1 MKRNIFAVCDLEVDY
16 ALNFMD
22 YMNRKKNIPF
32 EIQAFTSVENLIAY
46 GKQTHIELLLIS
58 GRAMCREVRDLDIG
72 KIIILSEGVHPPEL
86 DQYPSVYKYQSSS
99 DVLREVMACYGAE
112 KKTVADQIAV
122 IKKDNRNYWNIFTSG
137 TLSENLFCI
146 DTWTDTCQRTSRSLS
161 EYGRIFWI

>member
-72 KIIILSEGVHPPEL
+72 KIIILSEGVHPQCGQLKPRTL
-86 DQYPSVYKYQSSS
+86 IFQYFWAYI
-99 DVLREVMACYGAE
+99 LHF
-112 KKTVADQIAV
+112 
-122 IKKDNRNYWNIFTSG
+122 FTKIS
-137 TLSENLFCI
+137 
-146 DTWTDTCQRTSRSLS
+146 
-161 EYGRIFWI
+161 